1 MKRLT
6 SLVMAL
12 AMILAF
18 SAYAEPTI
26 GYSLPIV
33 PADEEVTI
41 TCWGF
46 PLLENGLDDLDNND
60 FTIWFE
66 EQTGVNIEWVMGP
79 SADRDTK
86 LNMLLTSGDYPGVIF
101 NAPFDASQQQF
112 YGNLGT
118 ILPLNDLIEKYGVY
132 TQAMFEE
139 TPEIRDALVRGE
151 GKIYCLPQYMNSPH
165 DESYSRMWVYKPW
178 LDALDLE
185 VPTTTEEFYEMLVAF
200 RDGDPNGNGVADE
213 IPAVGANVMFSEPFT
228 YLVNS
233 FIYLDNNSMM
243 NVDDGEIIA
252 VYAQEEY
259 REALRFIKRLYDENL
274 LLPQTFTQNDQSLKQ
289 MLSGDTMTVGTIF
302 CHAPFV
308 YCDQEIYKDLV
319 AISPLVGPE
328 GVQYSA
334 QYYITNTGGTVITDK
349 CENPEI
355 AFMMLDYMYKPDVSR
370 AKSSGLQ
377 GKYWDWNTDP
387 ELKNNYGLN
396 PTWVYTASTN
406 GITNYHWSLLGHHY
420 QPLKLSGLYMM
431 DMSPEAVAKR
441 EGATETVIGGYE
453 QIQIAAMEKY
463 LDFFPPAEIRMP
475 QVFLFEDEDATTLA
489 DLQYAVNNKVW
500 EMRTAFVVG
509 SADIDEDWDTY
520 IEDLKALGMD
530 EVLSIYQE
538 AYDNQYK

>member
-6 SLVMAL
+6 ALIMAL
-12 AMILAF
+12 AMLLAM
-18 SAYAEPTI
+18 SAIAEPSI

-33 PADEEVTI
+33 GEDEEVTI

-46 PLLENGLDDLDNND
+46 PLLEWGLDDLDNND

-66 EQTGVNIEWVMGP
+66 EQTGVNIEWIMGP
-79 SADRDTK
+79 STDRDTK
-86 LNMLLTSGDYPGVIF
+86 INLLLTSGDYPGVIF
-101 NAPFDASQQQF
+101 NAPFGPSEQQF

-118 ILPLNDLIEKYGVY
+118 ILPLNDLIDKYGVY

-139 TPEIRDALVRGE
+139 TPEIRDALLRAE

-165 DESYSRMWVYKPW
+165 DESYSRLWVYQPW
-178 LDALDLE
+178 LDALGLE
-185 VPTTTEEFYEMLVAF
+185 VPTTTEEFYDMLVAF
-200 RDGDPNGNGVADE
+200 RDGDPNGNGEADE

-243 NVDDGEIIA
+243 NVDNGEIIA

-259 REALRFIKRLYDENL
+259 KEALTYIKRLYDEKL
-274 LLPQTFTQNDQSLKQ
+274 LIPQTFSQNEQALSQ
-289 MLSGDTMTVGTIF
+289 MLSGDTMTVGAIF

-319 AISPLVGPE
+319 AVSPLEGPE

-334 QYYITNTGGTVITDK
+334 QYYITSTGGTVITDK
-349 CENPEI
+349 CENPEV
-355 AFMMLDYMYKPDVSR
+355 AFMMLDYMYKPEVSR
-370 AKSSGLQ
+370 SKSSGLQ
-377 GKYWDWNTDP
+377 GKYWDWNEDP
-387 ELKNNYGLN
+387 ELVNNYGLN
-396 PTWVYTASTN
+396 PNWVYTASTE
-406 GITNYHWSLLGHHY
+406 GATNYHWSLLGHHY
-420 QPLKLSGLYMM
+420 QPLELSGLYVM

-441 EGATETVIGGYE
+441 EGSTEVVIGGYE

-463 LDFFPPAEIRMP
+463 LGYFPPAEIRMP
-475 QVFLFEDEDATTLA
+475 QVFLFDDEDAATIA
-489 DLQYAVNNKVW
+489 DLQLAVNNKVW

-509 SADIDEDWDTY
+509 SADIEQDWNTY

-530 EVLSIYQE
+530 EVLAIYQE